1 MIEVRNVSKTFK
13 LSRQQKREMGNRFT
27 GNTVDAVSDVSFQ
40 CHPGRVFGLLGPNG
54 AGKTTT
60 LRLIATTLRPTTGS
74 ISVAGHDVVEDAE
87 NVRARLGFLT
97 GSTQLYDR
105 LTAGELVKYYADLHG
120 VPRDVYRKRRDEIF
134 AALDIASYADRRI
147 GKLSTGMKQKVSIAR
162 AMIHDPDVLVL
173 DEATAG
179 LDVIA
184 SRSIMDLIKKAR
196 ERGKTVLFSTHRM
209 GEVSLLC
216 DDVALMHAGRLLYN
230 GTYADFAQAM
240 EAPTLEDEFI
250 RRIEA
255 AGA

>member
-1 MIEVRNVSKTFK
+1 VISVSGLTKSFQEKKRGTF
-13 LSRQQKREMGNRFT
+13 RA
-27 GNTVDAVSDVSFQ
+27 VDRVSFE
-40 CHPGRVFGLLGPNG
+40 CRPGQVYGLLGLNG

-60 LRLIATTLRPTTGS
+60 LRLLATMLKPDEGTAQ
-74 ISVAGHDVVEDAE
+74 VAGFDLLEKPDDV
-87 NVRARLGFLT
+87 RRRIGFLT
-97 GSTQLYDR
+97 GNTGLYLR
-105 LTAGELVKYYADLHG
+105 LTGRETLQYFGRLQGLTQSVVDERIERFARLLDMPSFLDVRVDKY
-120 VPRDVYRKRRDEIF
+120 
-134 AALDIASYADRRI
+134 
-147 GKLSTGMKQKVSIAR
+147 STGMKQKVSIAR

-184 SRSIMDLIKKAR
+184 SRTIIELIRKAR

-216 DDVALMHAGRLLYN
+216 DDVALMHAGKLLYN
-230 GTYADFAQAM
+230 GTYAEFEQSM
-240 EAPTLEDEFI
+240 QAPTLEDEFI